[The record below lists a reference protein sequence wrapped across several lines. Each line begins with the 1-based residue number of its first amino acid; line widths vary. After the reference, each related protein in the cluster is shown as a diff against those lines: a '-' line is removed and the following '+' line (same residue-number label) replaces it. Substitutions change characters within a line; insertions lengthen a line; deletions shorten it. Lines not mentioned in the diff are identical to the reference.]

1 MMVEIDQQMHLLF
14 NKGPD
19 LIVVPVGVGSLAH
32 AVVTYYKQE
41 EHSCTILAVEPEN
54 AACLMTSLV
63 KGQITT
69 VNTVD
74 TSMCGM
80 NCGTVSF
87 TAWPHLRRGIDAC
100 VTVTDIG
107 AKDAH
112 AILRKQGVD
121 VGPCA
126 AATLAAL
133 QKVCEHDKDQ
143 LHLTEDS
150 YVVLLATEGPR

>member
-1 MMVEIDQQMHLLF
+1 MVELDQQMHGLF

-32 AVVTYYKQE
+32 AVVAYYKQKE
-41 EHSCTILAVEPEN
+41 QNCAILAVEPGS
-54 AACLMTSLV
+54 AACLKTSLEE
-63 KGQITT
+63 GQLTT
-69 VNTVD
+69 VNTAD
-74 TSMCGM
+74 TNMCGM

-87 TAWPHLRRGIDAC
+87 TAWPHLCKGIDAC
-100 VTVTDIG
+100 ITVTEDE
-107 AKDAH
+107 AKDAR

-133 QKVCEHDKDQ
+133 QKVCKHDKDP
-143 LHLTEDS
+143 LHLNGDS
-150 YVVLLATEGPR
+150 IVVLLATEGPR